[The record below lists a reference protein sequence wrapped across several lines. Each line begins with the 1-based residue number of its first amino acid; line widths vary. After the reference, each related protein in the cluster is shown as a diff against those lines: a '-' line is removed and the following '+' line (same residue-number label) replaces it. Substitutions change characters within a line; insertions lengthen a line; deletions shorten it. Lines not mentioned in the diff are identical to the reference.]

1 MLMRHGI
8 QGNAK
13 FAIISGRGPTLA
25 LTAEVGAEFKSPT
38 DFRIYSLFRKLIEHF
53 VHQFGFELNAPRE
66 E

>member
-13 FAIISGRGPTLA
+13 FAIIFGKDPTLA
-25 LTAEVGAEFKSPT
+25 LTWVVGRRLSHLPYLNST
-38 DFRIYSLFRKLIEHF
+38 SLFRKLTERF
-53 VHQFGFELNAPRE
+53 VHQFESESNGPQE

>member
-25 LTAEVGAEFKSPT
+25 LTAEVGVEFKSPT
-38 DFRIYSLFRKLIEHF
+38 KFRIYSLFRKLTERF
-53 VHQFGFELNAPRE
+53 VHQFESELNGPQE

>member
-1 MLMRHGI
+1 MRHGI

-13 FAIISGRGPTLA
+13 FAIIFGKGPTLA
-25 LTAEVGAEFKSPT
+25 LTRVVEAEFKSPIK
-38 DFRIYSLFRKLIEHF
+38 FRIYSLFRKLTGHF

>member
-1 MLMRHGI
+1 MRYEI

-13 FAIISGRGPTLA
+13 FAIIFGRGHTSA
-25 LTAEVGAEFKSPT
+25 YTRIVGAEVKSPIK
-38 DFRIYSLFRKLIEHF
+38 FRIYSLFRKLTGHF

>member
-1 MLMRHGI
+1 MRHEI

-13 FAIISGRGPTLA
+13 FAIIFGRGPTLG
-25 LTAEVGAEFKSPT
+25 LTREVGAEIKSLTIFKL
-38 DFRIYSLFRKLIEHF
+38 YSLFRKLTGHF